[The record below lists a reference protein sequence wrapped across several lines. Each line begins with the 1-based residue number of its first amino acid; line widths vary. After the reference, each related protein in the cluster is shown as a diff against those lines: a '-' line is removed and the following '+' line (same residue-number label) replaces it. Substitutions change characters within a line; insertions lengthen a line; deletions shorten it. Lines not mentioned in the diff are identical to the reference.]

1 MIDKPADIT
10 SSDAV
15 GKIKRMLKLKKAG
28 HSGTLDKFAS
38 GLLVLTTGR
47 ATKLSRFFLEHD
59 KAYVGTVKLGIS
71 TDTDDSEGNIISQNP
86 ADGISEV
93 KISDVLLKFSGS
105 IDQMPPLYSALK
117 ISGKRASDLM
127 RSGKDLELQKR
138 PVTVY
143 SISMENFKP
152 EEAEFDIKVFCSKGT
167 YIRAIARDIGL
178 ELGCGAHLKALRR
191 IKSGDFMVEDAA
203 DFNEVEAYVSDKKSL
218 KNFIVPMNSALS
230 TFSSVTVND
239 TAMYKVFNGAIFD
252 RSDAIDISGKK
263 NGIFTVFDQYK
274 NLIAMADI
282 DLNNWHINYL
292 NVFNRKS

>member
-1 MIDKPADIT
+1 LIDKPADIT

-38 GLLVLTTGR
+38 GLLVISTGR

-59 KAYVGTVKLGIS
+59 KAYIGTVKLGIS
-71 TDTDDSEGNIISQNP
+71 TDTDDLEGSIISQNP
-86 ADGISEV
+86 VHGISEE
-93 KISDVLLKFSGS
+93 KIQEVLLKFSGS
-105 IDQMPPLYSALK
+105 IEQTPPLYSALK
-117 ISGKRASDLM
+117 ISGKRASDIM

-191 IKSGDFMVEDAA
+191 IKSGNFMVEDAA
-203 DFNEVEAYVSDKKSL
+203 DFNEIEAFISDGKSL
-218 KNFIVPMNSALS
+218 KNFIVQMDSALNS
-230 TFSSVTVND
+230 FSSVIVND
-239 TAMYKVFNGAIFD
+239 SARLKVFNGAVFVKE
-252 RSDAIDISGKK
+252 DAIEINQKES
-263 NGIFTVFDQYK
+263 GIFTVFDREK

-282 DLNNWHINYL
+282 DLNNWQIKYL
-292 NVFNRKS
+292 NVFI